1 MQLLRQNIYHILLF
15 IHILCSVQGKHY
27 EPQWKWTLI
36 TERRNWHTIT
46 NMSRERENEKRPLH
60 GEASTSTCLSLDKQ
74 SPGHVPCCYLRASAL
89 IRNPFAFHAQ
99 TEKRKERSEGFI
111 ITAEKE
117 AIKIRPSLQNTAAQ
131 PHGLARHY
139 SVALLSRRGA
149 PLLLMALQTPDFNNA
164 YPELI

>member
-15 IHILCSVQGKHY
+15 IHILCSVQGKHN

-46 NMSRERENEKRPLH
+46 NMSRERENEKWPLH
-60 GEASTSTCLSLDKQ
+60 GEASTTTCLSLDKQ

-99 TEKRKERSEGFI
+99 TEQRKRVKWGVHHYSGERSNQNPPLPPKYCSPAPRLGK
-111 ITAEKE
+111 T
-117 AIKIRPSLQNTAAQ
+117 LQ
-131 PHGLARHY
+131 R
-139 SVALLSRRGA
+139 SFV
-149 PLLLMALQTPDFNNA
+149 
-164 YPELI
+164 E